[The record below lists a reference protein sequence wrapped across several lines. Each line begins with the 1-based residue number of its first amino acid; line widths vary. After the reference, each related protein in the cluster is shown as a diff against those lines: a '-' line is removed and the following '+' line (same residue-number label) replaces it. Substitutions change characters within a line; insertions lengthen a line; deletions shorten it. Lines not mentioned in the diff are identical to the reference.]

1 MPENAS
7 GFGDLLRD
15 FRVRA
20 GLSQSE
26 LAEKANISAS
36 AVGAIE
42 RGARKAPYR
51 STVSLLARAL
61 QLDGGE
67 TAALQAARTA
77 ARATP
82 TSDAHNI
89 ITDRTSLVG
98 RDEDLDHILRLVR
111 RSRIVSVT
119 GSGGVGKTR
128 VALEAA
134 RRAAGD
140 LFHEIWFVDLG
151 PLIDGDFIASKIA
164 NSLRPPIG
172 DRADTIEDLAAALV
186 QRQMLLIF
194 DNCEHLL
201 KPVAQSAEV
210 ILETCARVSIL
221 ATSRE
226 RLNVAGEY
234 VYRLP
239 SLTLEPAIQLFS
251 QRASEADP
259 RVSFDAKTLPAVTDI
274 ARRLGGIPLA
284 LELTAAL
291 VPELGL
297 EALRAQLHEYL
308 SVSSGRPDLPA
319 RQHTVM
325 ATIEWS
331 YNLLAPMEQKLLCA
345 VSVFA
350 GGFTLAGAEAVCGG
364 EALDR
369 SRVLPLLSSLANKSL
384 LTLYEG
390 KDRIRYALLESV
402 RSFGLDRLRESGI
415 YDSVVRQHA
424 RWFAAIADDVEN
436 TVSTLLPER
445 AAELVPEFDNVR
457 AAVAWSLNAPDRD
470 DVALAGRIL
479 AGLLGLWDAMGRPRE
494 HRAWLEAALARIDEE
509 RYPVITA
516 YLLRDFM
523 TRRQAELG
531 VLNLIDRA
539 VLVAERSGDQIALAK
554 VLNVVCQAQA
564 VHGHLEDAERS
575 GMRAHDL
582 LIANGMERTTA
593 YCGNLLSRSFIRF
606 MQRRIDEARGLVAE
620 AEATALSLGHRY
632 TVIRHY
638 YIRRAEIENVDGN
651 KEAALD
657 LVTQMID
664 SEFGDDAAVR
674 ALALPRIAVLQ
685 LLSGNAA
692 GAKAPLRELL
702 GLLRD
707 GYGNYTYIEIE
718 YAALAL
724 AILGNTL
731 AAAKLY
737 GSLRCREKN
746 VQFRRLPMRQG
757 AWDLLCSTLRT
768 QLGEKAFDRLGAPSD
783 ELPPDEMIAE
793 ALTALEA

>member
-1 MPENAS
+1 
-7 GFGDLLRD
+7 
-15 FRVRA
+15 
-20 GLSQSE
+20 
-26 LAEKANISAS
+26 
-36 AVGAIE
+36 
-42 RGARKAPYR
+42 
-51 STVSLLARAL
+51 
-61 QLDGGE
+61 
-67 TAALQAARTA
+67 
-77 ARATP
+77 
-82 TSDAHNI
+82 
-89 ITDRTSLVG
+89 
-98 RDEDLDHILRLVR
+98 
-111 RSRIVSVT
+111 
-119 GSGGVGKTR
+119 
-128 VALEAA
+128 
-134 RRAAGD
+134 
-140 LFHEIWFVDLG
+140 
-151 PLIDGDFIASKIA
+151 
-164 NSLRPPIG
+164 
-172 DRADTIEDLAAALV
+172 
-186 QRQMLLIF
+186 
-194 DNCEHLL
+194 
-201 KPVAQSAEV
+201 
-210 ILETCARVSIL
+210 
-221 ATSRE
+221 
-226 RLNVAGEY
+226 
-234 VYRLP
+234 
-239 SLTLEPAIQLFS
+239 
-251 QRASEADP
+251 
-259 RVSFDAKTLPAVTDI
+259 
-274 ARRLGGIPLA
+274 
-284 LELTAAL
+284 
-291 VPELGL
+291 
-297 EALRAQLHEYL
+297 
-308 SVSSGRPDLPA
+308 
-319 RQHTVM
+319 
-325 ATIEWS
+325 
-331 YNLLAPMEQKLLCA
+331 
-345 VSVFA
+345 
-350 GGFTLAGAEAVCGG
+350 
-364 EALDR
+364 
-369 SRVLPLLSSLANKSL
+369 
-384 LTLYEG
+384 
-390 KDRIRYALLESV
+390 
-402 RSFGLDRLRESGI
+402 
-415 YDSVVRQHA
+415 
-424 RWFAAIADDVEN
+424 
-436 TVSTLLPER
+436 
-445 AAELVPEFDNVR
+445 
-457 AAVAWSLNAPDRD
+457 
-470 DVALAGRIL
+470 
-479 AGLLGLWDAMGRPRE
+479 MGRPRE

-593 YCGNLLSRSFIRF
+593 YCGNLLSQSFIRF

-657 LVTQMID
+657 LVTKMID

-685 LLSGNAA
+685 LLSGNAT

-737 GSLRCREKN
+737 GSLRCRERN

>member
-1 MPENAS
+1 MPESAS

-51 STVSLLARAL
+51 STVSLLAKAL
-61 QLDGGE
+61 QLDAGE

-77 ARATP
+77 ARAAP
-82 TSDAHNI
+82 TNTAHNL

-98 RDEDLDHILRLVR
+98 RDEDLDQILRLLR

-119 GSGGVGKTR
+119 GSGGIGKTR
-128 VALEAA
+128 VVLEAA

-140 LFHEIWFVDLG
+140 LFHEVWFVDLG
-151 PLIDGDFIASKIA
+151 PLIDGDFITSKIA
-164 NSLRPPIG
+164 NSIRPPIG
-172 DRADTIEDLAAALV
+172 DRADTIENLAAALV

-194 DNCEHLL
+194 DNCEHL
-201 KPVAQSAEV
+201 VERAAQAAEV
-210 ILETCARVSIL
+210 LLETCSRASIL

-239 SLTLEPAIQLFS
+239 SLTLEPAIELFS
-251 QRASEADP
+251 QRANEADP

-291 VPELGL
+291 VPKLGL

-308 SVSSGRPDLPA
+308 SVSPGRPGLPA

-331 YNLLAPMEQKLLCA
+331 YNLLAPTEQKLLCD

-364 EALDR
+364 EAVDR
-369 SRVLPLLSSLANKSL
+369 SHVLPRLSSLANKSL

-390 KDRIRYALLESV
+390 RDRIRYALLESV
-402 RSFGLDRLRESGI
+402 RSFGLDRLRESGT
-415 YDSVVRQHA
+415 YDSVVRRHA

-470 DVALAGRIL
+470 DVAFACRIL
-479 AGLLGLWDAMGRPRE
+479 SGLYGLWDHLGRPRE
-494 HRAWLEAALARIDEE
+494 HRAWLEAALERVDEE
-509 RYPVITA
+509 RYPVVTA
-516 YLLRDFM
+516 YVLRDLM
-523 TRRQAELG
+523 TRSQAEL
-531 VLNLIDRA
+531 A
-539 VLVAERSGDQIALAK
+539 VLERTDRTVLIAERSGDQIALVK
-554 VLNVVCQAQA
+554 ILNVVCQVQA
-564 VHGHLEDAERS
+564 VHGMLEEAERS
-575 GMRAHDL
+575 GLRAYEL
-582 LIANGMERTTA
+582 VIGNGLEHTHH
-593 YCGNLLSRSFIRF
+593 YCENLLSRSFIRF
-606 MQRRIDEARGLVAE
+606 MQRKI
-620 AEATALSLGHRY
+620 
-632 TVIRHY
+632 
-638 YIRRAEIENVDGN
+638 
-651 KEAALD
+651 
-657 LVTQMID
+657 
-664 SEFGDDAAVR
+664 DDAR
-674 ALALPRIAVLQ
+674 ALV
-685 LLSGNAA
+685 
-692 GAKAPLRELL
+692 
-702 GLLRD
+702 
-707 GYGNYTYIEIE
+707 
-718 YAALAL
+718 
-724 AILGNTL
+724 
-731 AAAKLY
+731 
-737 GSLRCREKN
+737 
-746 VQFRRLPMRQG
+746 
-757 AWDLLCSTLRT
+757 
-768 QLGEKAFDRLGAPSD
+768 
-783 ELPPDEMIAE
+783 
-793 ALTALEA
+793 